1 MRKIVETILE
11 LFGFDKFESGLFV
24 ELLAR
29 HLTIYALIT
38 FIVLLLTVALP
49 IIVTRPIADRFD
61 RRAKARERQERVQD
75 VTLAVYHEVFFSMKA
90 ALGSFAGD
98 KATLDDI
105 VRKMSADTSYFPHW
119 TFDDSEPFVYENYV
133 KKDIAIFPSELIGT
147 TVEFYGL
154 AQFYLAYLKDTRAEM
169 VLNLPPHRKIN
180 FIKTLFSSAFEYIET
195 CSTVLVAYEHWIS
208 TSKAGALSDLDWLVE
223 KKLTDE
229 SGIIG
234 EDGLTELADR
244 RKTYQRLAEKFKK
257 LAEEAAG

>member
-1 MRKIVETILE
+1 MRKVLETILE
-11 LFGFDKFESGLFV
+11 LFGLDKPESTWLLD
-24 ELLAR
+24 LLAR
-29 HLTIYALIT
+29 HMTLYALIT
-38 FIVLLLTVALP
+38 LVVLLLTVAVP

-75 VTLAVYHEVFFSMKA
+75 VTLAVYHEIFFSMKA

-119 TFDDSEPFVYENYV
+119 TFDDSEPFVYDNYV

-195 CSTVLVAYEHWIS
+195 CSTVLIAYEQWIS
-208 TSKAGALSDLDWLVE
+208 TSKAGALSDLDWLME

-229 SGIIG
+229 SGVIG
-234 EDGLTELADR
+234 EDGVIQFADR

-257 LAEEAAG
+257 LAKEAAD

>member
-11 LFGFDKFESGLFV
+11 LFGFDKFESALFV

-98 KATLDDI
+98 KATLDGI
-105 VRKMSADTSYFPHW
+105 VEKMSADTSYFPHW

-133 KKDIAIFPSELIGT
+133 KKDIAIFPSELIGE
-147 TVEFYGL
+147 TVELYGL

-169 VLNLPPHRKIN
+169 VLNLPPHRKIS
-180 FIKTLFSSAFEYIET
+180 FVKTLFSSAFEYIET
-195 CSTVLVAYEHWIS
+195 CSTVLIAYEQWIS
-208 TSKAGALSDLDWLVE
+208 TSKAGALSDLDWLME

-229 SGIIG
+229 SGVIG
-234 EDGLTELADR
+234 EDGVIEFADR
-244 RKTYQRLAEKFKK
+244 RKTYQRLAKKFKK
-257 LAEEAAG
+257 LAEEATG